1 MTVAGWSIMIVS
13 VAGVFGLCA
22 FCVLRALTLPPEVVE
37 EHLKAPLDIDTHDLD
52 S

>member
-1 MTVAGWSIMIVS
+1 MNIAGWSIMIVS
-13 VAGVFGLCA
+13 VASILGLCG
-22 FCVLRALTLPPEVVE
+22 FCVLRVMSMPAEVVE